1 MLVITSM
8 DHLAYYVSNLAGVLL
23 NGFPAHDDQPPP
35 RVGDLAILEV
45 VTIPLLSILLA
56 QQLRRHGLIIILAAS
71 SSKKAHF
78 PIEFMMNECQTK
90 IGPRSSI
97 R

>member
-45 VTIPLLSILLA
+45 VTISPSLPSPLNNFK
-56 QQLRRHGLIIILAAS
+56 Q
-71 SSKKAHF
+71 
-78 PIEFMMNECQTK
+78 EFLEKSLFRFIAT
-90 IGPRSSI
+90 
-97 R
+97 